1 VTQADNYIFW
11 RGALKEDYPYPMQDG
26 KFECGF
32 WRTKN
37 RDKSWSA
44 VAIWKDGEDLKI
56 LVNNTLVEPEKFAG
70 RWNYTWTSP
79 VTKEAYDE
87 FRQTGLWPGEVAGIG
102 HNTPDEFTELKENIE
117 DQSAQVLKWLADLKE
132 LTNDRD
138 ADKAANYRDSLNKLH
153 KKADER
159 RKEEKEPLAQQVKEI
174 DSKYGAIV
182 KTAKD
187 AADTVRDALTRFM
200 RRKEAEENARIA
212 AERKAAEE
220 ERKRQ
225 EAERRALEDQDIAL
239 AVMTPAPAPIPEPE
253 APKPIRVGGQLGR
266 ATGFKTRHVA
276 EITDYRA
283 ALDHFADHPDV
294 RNAVERLCSAEARSR
309 TRKPVPGVTFK
320 EEKYAA

>member
-1 VTQADNYIFW
+1 MTQADNYIFW

-56 LVNNTLVEPEKFAG
+56 LVNSTLVEPEKFAQ
-70 RWNYTWTSP
+70 RWNFTWQSP

-117 DQSAQVLKWLADLKE
+117 DQAAQVLKWLADLKE

-159 RKEEKEPLAQQVKEI
+159 RKEEKEPLARQVKEI

-212 AERKAAEE
+212 AERKAAEA

-239 AVMTPAPAPIPEPE
+239 AALEPPPAPTPEPE
-253 APKPIRVGGQLGR
+253 APRPIRVGGQLGR
-266 ATGFKTRHVA
+266 ATGFRTVHKA
-276 EITDYRA
+276 KITDYRK
-283 ALDHFADHPDV
+283 ALDHFAEHPDV
-294 RNAVERLCSAEARSR
+294 RAVIEKLCNSEARSR
-309 TRKPVPGVTFK
+309 TRKDIPGVEFV
-320 EEKYAA
+320 EERVAA

>member
-1 VTQADNYIFW
+1 MRHDQYVFW
-11 RGALKEDYPYPMQDG
+11 RGALAENYPYPMQDG

-70 RWNYTWTSP
+70 RWNFTWQSP

-102 HNTPDEFTELKENIE
+102 DNAPPDEFHLLKENID
-117 DQSAQVLKWLADLKE
+117 DQAEQALKWLSELKE

-159 RKEEKEPLAQQVKEI
+159 RKEEKEPLAKQVKEI
-174 DSKYGAIV
+174 DAKYGAIV
-182 KTAKD
+182 KLAKD
-187 AADTVRDALTRFM
+187 TADKIRDALTKFM
-200 RRKEAEENARIA
+200 RRKEAEEQARLA

-225 EAERRALEDQDIAL
+225 EAERRAMEDMDIAL
-239 AVMTPAPAPIPEPE
+239 AVLEPPPAPIPEPE
-253 APKPIRVGGQLGR
+253 APRPIRVGGQLGR
-266 ATGFKTRHVA
+266 ATGFRTVKTA
-276 EITDYRA
+276 EIEDI
-283 ALDHFADHPDV
+283 DKVFAFFKGNEKVVDV
-294 RNAVERLCSAEARSR
+294 LQKLTNQVVKSGGE
-309 TRKPVPGVTFK
+309 VPGAKLVETK
-320 EEKYAA
+320 VAA

>member
-1 VTQADNYIFW
+1 MTDQYEFW

-44 VAIWKDGEDLKI
+44 VAIWKDGEELRI
-56 LVNNTLVEPEKFAG
+56 LVNNTLVEPDRFAQ
-70 RWNYTWTSP
+70 RWNFTWQNA

-117 DQSAQVLKWLADLKE
+117 DQSAQVLKWLAELKE

-159 RKEEKEPLAQQVKEI
+159 RKSEKEPLARQVNEI
-174 DSKYGAIV
+174 DAKYGAIV
-182 KTAKD
+182 KIAKD
-187 AADTVRDALTRFM
+187 TADTIRDALTKFM
-200 RRKEAEENARIA
+200 RRKEAEEQKRIA

-220 ERKRQ
+220 LRAKQ
-225 EAERRALEDQDIAL
+225 EAERRALEDQDITLAAL
-239 AVMTPAPAPIPEPE
+239 EPPPAPIPEPE
-253 APKPIRVGGQLGR
+253 APRPIRVGGQLGR
-266 ATGFKTRHVA
+266 ATGFKTRHIA
-276 EITDYRA
+276 EITDYRT
-283 ALDHFADHPDV
+283 ALDHFADHADV
-294 RNAVERLCSAEARSR
+294 KAAVERLCNAETRSR
-309 TRKPVPGVTFK
+309 TRKPIPGVTFK

>member
-1 VTQADNYIFW
+1 MTDQYEFW

-44 VAIWKDGEDLKI
+44 VAIWKDGEDLQI
-56 LVNNTLVEPEKFAG
+56 LVNNTLVEPDRFAQ
-70 RWNYTWTSP
+70 RWNFTWQNA

-87 FRQTGLWPGEVAGIG
+87 FRKTGLWPGEVAGIG

-117 DQSAQVLKWLADLKE
+117 DQSAQVLKWLEDLKE

-159 RKEEKEPLAQQVKEI
+159 RKSEKEPLAKQVKEI
-174 DSKYGAIV
+174 DAKYGAIV
-182 KTAKD
+182 KIAKD
-187 AADTVRDALTRFM
+187 TADTIRDALTKFM
-200 RRKEAEENARIA
+200 RRKEAEEKARLA

-220 ERKRQ
+220 LRAKQ
-225 EAERRALEDQDIAL
+225 EAERRALEDQDITLAAL
-239 AVMTPAPAPIPEPE
+239 EPPPAPIPEPE
-253 APKPIRVGGQLGR
+253 APRPIRVGGQLGR
-266 ATGFKTRHVA
+266 ATGFKTRHIA

-283 ALDHFADHPDV
+283 ALDHFADHADV
-294 RNAVERLCSAEARSR
+294 KVAVERLCNAEARSR
-309 TRKPVPGVTFK
+309 TRKPIPGVTFK

>member
-1 VTQADNYIFW
+1 MTQADNYVFW

-37 RDKSWSA
+37 RDGTWAA

-56 LVNNTLVEPEKFAG
+56 LVNNALADPEKFAG
-70 RWNYTWTSP
+70 RWNYTWTNP

-87 FRQTGLWPGEVAGIG
+87 FRQTGLWPGEIAGIG
-102 HNTPDEFTELKENIE
+102 HNTPDEFTELKENID
-117 DQSAQVLKWLADLKE
+117 DQAEQALKWLAELKE
-132 LTNDRD
+132 LTSDLD
-138 ADKAANYRDSLNKLH
+138 ASKAANWRDSLNKLH

-182 KTAKD
+182 KKAKD
-187 AADTVRDALTRFM
+187 AADTLRDALTRFM
-200 RRKEAEENARIA
+200 RRKEAEEQKRIA

-220 ERKRQ
+220 LRAKQ
-225 EAERRALEDQDIAL
+225 EAEYRALEDMDIAL
-239 AVMTPAPAPIPEPE
+239 AVLAPAPAPIPEPE

-266 ATGFKTRHVA
+266 ATGFRTKHIAVIKDRN
-276 EITDYRA
+276 A
-283 ALDHFADHPDV
+283 ALFHFKDHPDII
-294 RNAVERLCSAEARSR
+294 AALEKLCNAEARSR
-309 TRKPVPGVTFK
+309 TRKEIPGVEFK
-320 EEKYAA
+320 EERFAA